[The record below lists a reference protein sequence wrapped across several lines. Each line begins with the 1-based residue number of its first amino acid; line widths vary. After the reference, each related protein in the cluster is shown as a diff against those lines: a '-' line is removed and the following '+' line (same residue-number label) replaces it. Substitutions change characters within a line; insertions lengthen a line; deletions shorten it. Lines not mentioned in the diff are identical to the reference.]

1 MNNRILLVVGDK
13 FSSYVQGKDAITLS
27 QLRALLSL
35 PARLLPVQG
44 RTVLVPG
51 QGMGDAD
58 VVQLLKEAADSMNM
72 DYFDFSLWHDLPV
85 RAPLSM
91 SHKHKAENTLIS
103 VPRQISE
110 DCFELHL
117 LIDEQC
123 ELMSDHQSGQH
134 LQGMLLIEAAR
145 QAMLAVVENHYLPA
159 NGLSYAFVLNDMSV
173 NYNNFAFPVAATI
186 ECRVLSKQIDNPRK
200 LAFATEAVVRQCNT
214 EVSSL
219 SFSFSAM
226 DRERIGRS
234 EALQADRTQSRYL
247 SAFESEPQE
256 LDDPFKT
263 AQNQ

>member
-1 MNNRILLVVGDK
+1 MTNRILLVVGDK
-13 FSSYVQGKDAITLS
+13 FSSYVHGKDAITLS
-27 QLRALLSL
+27 QLHALLSL
-35 PARLLPVQG
+35 PAQLLPAQG

-51 QGMGDAD
+51 QGMGDTE
-58 VVQLLKEAADSMNM
+58 VQQLLSDAASSLNM
-72 DYFDFSLWHDLPV
+72 AYFDFSLWHSLPA

-91 SHKHKAENTLIS
+91 SHKHKVENTLIS
-103 VPRQISE
+103 IPRQIAE

-117 LIDEQC
+117 LIDQQC

-145 QAMLAVVENHYLPA
+145 QAMLAVVENYYLPS
-159 NGLSYAFVLNDMSV
+159 NGLNYAFVLNDMSV

-200 LAFATEAVVRQCNT
+200 LAFTTEAVVRQCHT

-226 DRERIGRS
+226 DRERVGRS
-234 EALQADRTQSRYL
+234 EALQAERIQTRYL
-247 SAFESEPQE
+247 GIFQSEPQE
-256 LDDPFKT
+256 FADPLKT